1 MAPVSQRVARLRA
14 VAEAAPDAAG
24 FFPAMYAEVTVAVE
38 QRCADGRF
46 DDPERMLRFVDGFAG
61 YYLRAEADR
70 ASASRSW
77 QASWD
82 VAGDR
87 GLLVA
92 QHLLL
97 GMNAHINLDLPQAVV
112 EVADAGGGLAAVRAD
127 FDAVN
132 DVLLELYG
140 DVLRRLGGVARWTST
155 AASLGGG
162 RLFRF
167 SLLTARR
174 QAWEAAQRLEP
185 LDTAGR
191 RVYVDE
197 LDRLTGV
204 LAYLVTRPLPPVG
217 WLLPLLR
224 AGEPADPRVVTRAL
238 LGPSPR

>member
-1 MAPVSQRVARLRA
+1 MAPVSERVGRLRA

-24 FFPAMYAEVTVAVE
+24 FFPAMYAEVTAAVE
-38 QRCADGRF
+38 RRCADGGF
-46 DDPERMLRFVDGFAG
+46 DNPDRMLRFIDVFAG
-61 YYLRAEADR
+61 FYLRAEADR
-70 ASASRSW
+70 AAATGSW
-77 QASWD
+77 RATWD
-82 VAGDR
+82 VAADR
-87 GLLVA
+87 GLLVV

-112 EVADAGGGLAAVRAD
+112 RVADAGGGLAAVRAD

-140 DVLRRLGGVARWTST
+140 HVLRRLGGVARWTSA

-185 LDTAGR
+185 LDAAGR
-191 RVYVDE
+191 QAYVDE

-204 LAYLVTRPLPPVG
+204 LAYLITRPLPPVS
-217 WLLPLLR
+217 WLLPVLR

-238 LGPSPR
+238 LGPTPR